1 MTDLDLQ
8 HDSTTPAMTSRQRV
22 LIIGSMC
29 LAVVVI
35 IASGAGISVAIPF
48 IGDTL
53 QASQSELQ
61 WIIDSFNVVLAALL
75 LPAGALG
82 DRFGRKRLMLA
93 GFVVFIVAL
102 LWSAATTDTT
112 TLIVM
117 RGVAGAGAAL
127 IFPGT
132 LSTITSVIP
141 TKSRGKAVAAWAASA
156 SLGGTVG
163 SLGAGGLIENFW
175 FGSIFLAMAVVSI
188 ATAVIVAVA
197 VPETSDPADSNLD
210 PVGSVLS
217 IVGIGGPV
225 LGIIEGPVKGWT
237 DTITV
242 AGFLFGV
249 IGLAG
254 FIVWELRTDSPLL
267 DLKLFK
273 RRGFSTGSVSIFLQ
287 FFASF
292 GFFFVA
298 TQYLAFVFDYSPFI
312 VAAAILPIGITIPL
326 GSALAPGLSK
336 RLGRGIV
343 GASGLLFLAIG
354 SFLFTLLTTGSNYWA
369 FGTAV
374 LVYGLGF
381 GLAAP
386 PATEAIVE
394 SLPAEEQGVA
404 SAINDVM
411 RELGGAVGIAVIGSA
426 FSSGYKNNIDDN
438 ATSLPPGLSN
448 VVREA
453 PAIGLGV
460 ARDAGPD
467 APTIVKLVQESV
479 NNGFGLA
486 MWASAGATIIGAVY
500 VLARSPKRGT
510 ETAALD
516 GTDQHLSA
524 LSNDND

>member
-1 MTDLDLQ
+1 MTDLDIQ
-8 HDSTTPAMTSRQRV
+8 NVTTDRARSGGRSA
-22 LIIGSMC
+22 LIVGSMC
-29 LAVVVI
+29 LSVVVI

-48 IGDTL
+48 IGETL

-82 DRFGRKRLMLA
+82 DRFGRKRLMLG
-93 GFVVFIVAL
+93 GFVVFIGAL
-102 LWSAATTDTT
+102 LWSATTTDTT

-117 RGVAGAGAAL
+117 RGVAGAGAAM

-141 TKSRGKAVAAWAASA
+141 NKSRGKAVAAWAASA
-156 SLGGTVG
+156 SLGGTLG
-163 SLGAGGLIENFW
+163 SLGAGALIENFW
-175 FGSIFLAMAVVSI
+175 FGSIFLAMAIVSVAAAAVV
-188 ATAVIVAVA
+188 AFA
-197 VPETSDPADSNLD
+197 VPETSDPAESNLD
-210 PVGSVLS
+210 PLGSVLS
-217 IVGIGGPV
+217 IVGIGGLV

-237 DTITV
+237 DTLTV
-242 AGFLFGV
+242 LGFGFGFV
-249 IGLAG
+249 GLAG
-254 FIVWELRTDSPLL
+254 FIVWELRTEHPLL
-267 DLKLFK
+267 DLTLFK

-312 VAAAILPIGITIPL
+312 VAAALLPIGLTIPL

-343 GASGLLFLAIG
+343 GASGLMCLAVG
-354 SFLFTLLTTGSNYWA
+354 SFMFTLLTTGSNYWA
-369 FGTAV
+369 FAAAV

-426 FSSGYKNNIDDN
+426 FSAGYRNNIDDN
-438 ATSLPPGLSN
+438 ATTIPPGLSE
-448 VVREA
+448 VIREA
-453 PAIGLGV
+453 PGIGLGV
-460 ARDAGPD
+460 ARDARSD
-467 APTIVKLVQESV
+467 APSILELIQDSV

-486 MWASAGATIIGAVY
+486 MWVSAGATIVGAIY
-500 VLARSPKRGT
+500 VLARSPKRDS

-516 GTDQHLSA
+516 EPVSA
-524 LSNDND
+524 VQ

>member
-1 MTDLDLQ
+1 M
-8 HDSTTPAMTSRQRV
+8 

-48 IGDTL
+48 IGETL

-61 WIIDSFNVVLAALL
+61 WIIDAFNVVLAASL

-82 DRFGRKRLMLA
+82 DRFGRKRLMLI
-93 GFVVFIVAL
+93 GFVIFVAAL
-102 LWSAATTDTT
+102 VWSAATTDTT

-117 RGVAGAGAAL
+117 RGIAGAGAAL

-132 LSTITSVIP
+132 LSTITNVIP
-141 TKSRGKAVAAWAASA
+141 DESRGKAVAAWAASA
-156 SLGGTVG
+156 SLGGTLG
-163 SLGAGGLIENFW
+163 SLGAGGLIERYW
-175 FGSIFLAMAVVSI
+175 FGSIFLAMAVVSVV
-188 ATAVIVAVA
+188 AAIVVTVA

-210 PVGSVLS
+210 PIGSVLS
-217 IVGIGGPV
+217 IVGIGGLV

-242 AGFLFGV
+242 AGFVAGI
-249 IGLAG
+249 IGLLG
-254 FIVWELRTDSPLL
+254 FVVWELRTEHPLL
-267 DLKLFK
+267 DLELFE

-298 TQYLAFVFDYSPFI
+298 TQHLAFVFDYSPFI
-312 VAAAILPIGITIPL
+312 VAAALLPIGVTIPL

-343 GASGLLFLAIG
+343 GASGLLLLALG
-354 SFLFTLLTTGSNYWA
+354 SFMFTLLTTGSNYWA

-411 RELGGAVGIAVIGSA
+411 RELGGAVGIAIIGSA
-426 FSSGYKNNIDDN
+426 FSAGYKNEIDN
-438 ATSLPPGLSN
+438 ASASFPPGLADT
-448 VVREA
+448 VREA
-453 PAIGLGV
+453 PGIGLG
-460 ARDAGPD
+460 AAAEAGPD
-467 APTIVKLVQESV
+467 APRIVELVQTSV
-479 NNGFGLA
+479 NSGFGIA
-486 MWASAGATIIGAVY
+486 MWASASATILGAVY
-500 VLARSPKRGT
+500 VLIRSPRGGD
-510 ETAALD
+510 ETPALGSLEATVD
-516 GTDQHLSA
+516 DRRE
-524 LSNDND
+524 